1 MSSLQMMEEAEQTAR
16 LNPRQR
22 RETAITTRVDL
33 LSGSKGSITYANN
46 LEKDPEYKDWP
57 PSVQQLLYPSWQ
69 LTTIGKNLYTALL
82 VLDASTDE
90 ALNAVYVAHAMLRQ
104 GYPVRVAFVLGDASL
119 SDEAS
124 GDVFSDEVQDV
135 DEAAGHRTIRSEFHG
150 DPGRRGVF
158 VGEARAGSEDGVGL
172 FS

>member
-1 MSSLQMMEEAEQTAR
+1 M
-16 LNPRQR
+16 
-22 RETAITTRVDL
+22 

-69 LTTIGKNLYTALL
+69 LTTVAKNLYTALL

-90 ALNAVYVAHAMLRQ
+90 ALNAIYVAHAMLRQ

-119 SDEAS
+119 SDDSSDTS
-124 GDVFSDEVQDV
+124 GGDAVQDV
-135 DEAAGHRTIRSEFHG
+135 DEQQVISEFRTHLSPIG
-150 DPGRRGVF
+150 TQVAAACSLAKQRGP
-158 VGEARAGSEDGVGL
+158 EDGLESFLVELASNREYGE
-172 FS
+172 SSRRSRASSPRTARDSP